1 MIIQFALEVEVEEC
15 LGRAHYQRAGSAAD
29 GEAGETEGA
38 VPVVRAGHR
47 HGHREATIKTTSAPR
62 D

>member
-1 MIIQFALEVEVEEC
+1 MEVEVEEC